1 MDYRVVVVSRDW
13 HTDAA
18 EELRREVKQLLNS
31 GWKLQ
36 GGVSVSRSDYGSL
49 VKIVMFQ
56 AMIKE

>member
-1 MDYRVVVVSRDW
+1 MDYQIVVVSKDW

-18 EELRREVKQLLNS
+18 EELRREVKKLINS

-49 VKIVMFQ
+49 AKIVMSQ